1 MTLICY
7 FKRNDLWCFSGFI
20 IFLLHRGNATSI
32 ALVPPERNL
41 GDKPRPPSSSYVF
54 LKFISLFLS
63 AMAPSQSVPKLSL
76 AWATINRLLSW
87 GLLYWDAVWSRN
99 ARVSSRGGNPSVTFR
114 IPSKRPPNDLWGPV
128 LSGPVPSGI
137 SSCPSL
143 SLSLCPCHTGC
154 LSVPP
159 AGHSFW
165 LRACAHALPS
175 TWRAYLPLLPS
186 GLTSIQFSHWTLKVN
201 LLINTPPH
209 TKSYISLCYILLHNV
224 LLFDVAVCLTALTTK
239 N

>member
-1 MTLICY
+1 MICGAFLDSLYSCFIEEMLPALLWFLQRETWATILGLLLPHTY
-7 FKRNDLWCFSGFI
+7 F
-20 IFLLHRGNATSI
+20 
-32 ALVPPERNL
+32 
-41 GDKPRPPSSSYVF
+41 SSSSPY
-54 LKFISLFLS
+54 FLS
-63 AMAPSQSVPKLSL
+63 ALAPFQSMPKLSF

-87 GLLYWDAVWSRN
+87 GLLYWDAVWSRE
-99 ARVSSRGGNPSVTFR
+99 ARVSSRGGNPSVTCR
-114 IPSKRPPNDLWGPV
+114 IPSKCPPNDLWGPV

-143 SLSLCPCHTGC
+143 SPSLCPCHTGC

-165 LRACAHALPS
+165 LRACAHAIPS
-175 TWRAYLPLLPS
+175 AWRAYLPLLPS
-186 GLTSIQFSHWTLKVN
+186 GLTSIQFSHWILKVN

-209 TKSYISLCYILLHNV
+209 TKSYISLCYIRFHNV
-224 LLFDVAVCLTALTTK
+224 LLFDVAVCLTALTTM